1 MGSLSHITKLSG
13 SLARTHDTEKGT
25 DLRKKI
31 TKYIS
36 DIIDSLNLKYRWGKC
51 LGDN

>member
-1 MGSLSHITKLSG
+1 MGSLPHTPTLSG
-13 SLARTHDTEKGT
+13 SLARTRDTEKGT

-36 DIIDSLNLKYRWGKC
+36 DIIGSLSLKYIWGKC